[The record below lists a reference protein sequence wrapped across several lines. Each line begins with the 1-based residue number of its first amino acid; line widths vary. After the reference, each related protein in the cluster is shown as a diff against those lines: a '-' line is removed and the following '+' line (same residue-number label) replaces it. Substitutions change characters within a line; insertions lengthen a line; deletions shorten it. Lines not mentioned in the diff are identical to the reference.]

1 MVGAMEYLER
11 KKGLA
16 PVDLSRLFVYYNSRR
31 MGGRADLD
39 VGATIPE
46 AMAAFLAYGAPP
58 EPEWPYDPE
67 RVAWEPDQPTYREAL
82 PHQPE
87 EYARV
92 DGLEAIKGALAR
104 EHPVVFATSLPD
116 RCYEEAGRTGRMPT
130 PNAAELAAV
139 RTDCGTHAMLLVGY
153 DLDEGAMLIRN
164 SWGQDWGDRGYCRI
178 PIDVFE
184 ASAAK
189 GAAWI
194 LGSLEATGAFTVTRP
209 ARADRP
215 VEGGVRDMAARM
227 REEIRSGL
235 TKDLAESFKDIKN
248 RVTPPRR

>member
-1 MVGAMEYLER
+1 M
-11 KKGLA
+11 
-16 PVDLSRLFVYYNSRR
+16 
-31 MGGRADLD
+31 
-39 VGATIPE
+39 
-46 AMAAFLAYGAPP
+46 
-58 EPEWPYDPE
+58 
-67 RVAWEPDQPTYREAL
+67 AL

-116 RCYEEAGRTGRMPT
+116 RCYEEAGRTGRVPT
-130 PNAAELAAV
+130 PTAAELDAV

-153 DLDEGAMLIRN
+153 DMDEGTMLIRN
-164 SWGQDWGDRGYCRI
+164 SWGQGWGDGGYCRI

-184 ASAAK
+184 ASAAR

-209 ARADRP
+209 ARTAKP
-215 VEGGVRDMAARM
+215 VEGGVRDMAAKM

-235 TKDLAESFKDIKN
+235 TKDLTESFKDIKT
-248 RVTPPRR
+248 RVNPPRR